1 MIITDDGNLNLNQPV
16 AGVFILIVDVSVLSI
31 VLGIQPGDHD
41 NLESA
46 AVFSC
51 RIQDMALSFVVFAFE
66 RPTNALY

>member
-1 MIITDDGNLNLNQPV
+1 MIITDDGNLNLSQPV
-16 AGVFILIVDVSVLSI
+16 AGGFISIVDVPLLSF
-31 VLGIQPGDHD
+31 LGIQPGDHH

-66 RPTNALY
+66 GPTNALY